1 MYGMVYAVNFYKA
14 RRQTIVRMDLK
25 QLQKKGIT
33 LVIPSPPQIITRL
46 LAMISE
52 DRCSA
57 EELSELILKDPS
69 LTARILK
76 VANSPFYQF
85 SNKIETVSHA
95 ISLLGQETIRMIC
108 VSESFLAIFPMNKGR
123 LHQLFQRHNDHSL
136 LTGIIAKALIG
147 YLAPD
152 IDPEKAFIAGL
163 LHDIGKPIL
172 WYNFSKQIREFE
184 QVFQTGLSEIEAERM
199 VFGHDHLKVGK
210 WLADE
215 WALGTELTD
224 AIHNHHEI
232 QPVYVTEGQESALT
246 EIIYFAN
253 LMAKTMIVVNDE
265 ITVRSKVKE
274 TLAKRLPKLPIDET
288 LSRIN
293 EDLKPLVGSLFIG
306 ENSQAVIEDE
316 QAEDHAETEDSVVSL
331 GESYPEMVKK
341 ALTLFNTYNY
351 FLGNF
356 HLGEAFYRM
365 LENIQLS
372 LGMSKIF
379 IILYDRKRKQLVIK
393 GTPSQYRQLLD
404 HTVALNMGESQFLAR
419 KECREFWFPAM
430 ENSPEMGLGQ
440 KLAELFGQE
449 LKCPDGVFVPVRG
462 SSSFVGGF
470 VALCQP
476 DQYNVSMV
484 IDFLNGYAVQ
494 LALAIRI
501 YRLNKRML
509 NAEHD
514 KTVTEM
520 AGSLAHSLNQPLQ
533 TLSNY
538 IYLLEKEMRVGSYGN
553 SNRNVYC
560 EKMKKALDEMQHSIK
575 RFQTARETEA
585 TEYYGRERILSV

>member
-1 MYGMVYAVNFYKA
+1 MKEL
-14 RRQTIVRMDLK
+14 RRK
-25 QLQKKGIT
+25 SIT
-33 LVIPSPPQIITRL
+33 LAIPSPPQIITRL

-57 EELSELILKDPS
+57 NELGELILKDPS

-108 VSESFLAIFPMNKGR
+108 VSESFLAIFPMNRGR
-123 LHQLFQRHNDHSL
+123 LHQLFQQHNDHSL
-136 LTGIIAKALIG
+136 LTGIVARSLVT
-147 YLAPD
+147 YLNPG
-152 IDPEKAFIAGL
+152 IEPEKAFIAGL

-172 WYNFSKQIREFE
+172 WYNYTRKISEYE
-184 QVFQTGLSEIEAERM
+184 NVCQTGLSELEAERM
-199 VFGHDHLKVGK
+199 VFGYDHLTVGK

-215 WALGTELTD
+215 WTLGNELIG
-224 AIHNHHEI
+224 AISEHH
-232 QPVYVTEGQESALT
+232 YEGQSVQLPATQELKLN
-246 EIIYFAN
+246 EIIYYAN
-253 LMAKTMIVVNDE
+253 LMAKTMAVSENEFI
-265 ITVRSKVKE
+265 IRLQIKE
-274 TLAKRLPKLPIDET
+274 YLGKSFPGLPLDD
-288 LSRIN
+288 LLVRIN
-293 EDLKPLVGSLFIG
+293 EDAKPFISTLFL
-306 ENSQAVIEDE
+306 S
-316 QAEDHAETEDSVVSL
+316 DSFQGDDNEKINEEPEVRDDTVVSF
-331 GESYPEMVKK
+331 GDSYPEMVKK

-356 HLGEAFYRM
+356 QMGEAFYRM

-379 IILYDRKRKQLVIK
+379 IILYDRKRKKLVIK
-393 GTPSQYRQLLD
+393 GTPAKYRQLLD
-404 HTVALNMGESQFLAR
+404 RKLELDEKVNKFLLSS
-419 KECREFWFPAM
+419 ECKEFWFRAAKDQQ
-430 ENSPEMGLGQ
+430 NDGLGQ
-440 KLAELFGQE
+440 QLAQLFGKE
-449 LKCPDGVFVPVRG
+449 LGSSDGVFVPVMG

-476 DQYNVSMV
+476 EQHNASMV
-484 IDFLNGYAVQ
+484 VEFLNGYAVQ

-509 NAEHD
+509 AAEHD

-520 AGSLAHSLNQPLQ
+520 AGTLAHSLNQPLQ
-533 TLSNY
+533 TLSSY

-553 SNRNVYC
+553 SSRNVYC
-560 EKMKKALDEMQHSIK
+560 EKMKKALDEMTHNIK
-575 RFQTARETEA
+575 RFQSARDSET
-585 TEYYGRERILSV
+585 TEYYGREKILKV

>member
-1 MYGMVYAVNFYKA
+1 M
-14 RRQTIVRMDLK
+14 RIDLK

-57 EELSELILKDPS
+57 NELGELILKDPS

-108 VSESFLAIFPMNKGR
+108 VSESFLAIFPMNRGR
-123 LHQLFQRHNDHSL
+123 LHKLFQQHNDHSL
-136 LTGIIAKALIG
+136 LTGIVARSLLT
-147 YLAPD
+147 YLSPG
-152 IDPEKAFIAGL
+152 IEPEKAFIAGL
-163 LHDIGKPIL
+163 LHDVGKPIL
-172 WYNFSKQIREFE
+172 WYNYTKKTPEYE
-184 QVFQTGLSEIEAERM
+184 QVCRTGLSELEAERM
-199 VFGHDHLKVGK
+199 VFGYDHLTVGK

-215 WALGTELTD
+215 WELGSELMDAISGHHLERQQVQISEAHELTL
-224 AIHNHHEI
+224 
-232 QPVYVTEGQESALT
+232 S
-246 EIIYFAN
+246 EIIYYAN
-253 LMAKTMIVVNDE
+253 LMAKTMVVAENEFIIHSQIKEYLGKSFPELSLDDLL
-265 ITVRSKVKE
+265 VRV
-274 TLAKRLPKLPIDET
+274 
-288 LSRIN
+288 N
-293 EDLKPLVGSLFIG
+293 EDARPFLGSLFLG
-306 ENSQAVIEDE
+306 GSFLGDDNEEVNEEPEV
-316 QAEDHAETEDSVVSL
+316 TNDSVVSF
-331 GESYPEMVKK
+331 GDSYPEMVKK

-356 HLGEAFYRM
+356 QLGEAFSRM

-393 GTPSQYRQLLD
+393 GTPAQYRQLLD
-404 HTVALNMGESQFLAR
+404 RKLKLDESGNRFLCR
-419 KECREFWFPAM
+419 QESKELWFTAAKDQQNAIL
-430 ENSPEMGLGQ
+430 EQ
-440 KLAELFGQE
+440 QLAALFGQE
-449 LKCPDGVFVPVRG
+449 LGVSNGVFVPVRG

-476 DQYNVSMV
+476 EQHNASMV
-484 IDFLNGYAVQ
+484 VEFLNGYAVQ

-509 NAEHD
+509 AAEHD

-520 AGSLAHSLNQPLQ
+520 AGTLAHSLNQPLQ
-533 TLSNY
+533 TLSSY

-553 SNRNVYC
+553 SSKNVYC
-560 EKMKKALDEMQHSIK
+560 DKMKKALDEMHQSIK
-575 RFQTARETEA
+575 RFESAKNAET
-585 TEYYGRERILSV
+585 TEYYGREKILSV

>member
-1 MYGMVYAVNFYKA
+1 M
-14 RRQTIVRMDLK
+14 K
-25 QLQKKGIT
+25 QLRKRNIS

-57 EELSELILKDPS
+57 NELGELILKDPS

-108 VSESFLAIFPMNKGR
+108 VSESFLAIFPLNRGR
-123 LHQLFQRHNDHSL
+123 LHQLFQQHNDHSL
-136 LTGIIAKALIG
+136 LTGIVARSLLA
-147 YLAPD
+147 YLGPG
-152 IDPEKAFIAGL
+152 IEPEKAFIAGL

-172 WYNFSKQIREFE
+172 WYNYTRKVSEFE
-184 QVFQTGLSEIEAERM
+184 QVYRTGLSELEAERL
-199 VFGHDHLKVGK
+199 VFGYDHLTAGK

-215 WALGTELTD
+215 WTLGNELTD
-224 AIHNHHEI
+224 AITGHHYEG
-232 QPVYVTEGQESALT
+232 QPVQIVADQEIKLG
-246 EIIYFAN
+246 EIIYYAN
-253 LMAKTMIVVNDE
+253 LMAKTMTAADNSFIIRPQIREYLGKSFPGLPLDHL
-265 ITVRSKVKE
+265 
-274 TLAKRLPKLPIDET
+274 LARV
-288 LSRIN
+288 N
-293 EDLKPLVGSLFIG
+293 EDARPFWGSLFLG
-306 ENSQAVIEDE
+306 ENFKALDNKDINEE
-316 QAEDHAETEDSVVSL
+316 PEIANDSVVSF
-331 GESYPEMVKK
+331 GDSYPEMVKK
-341 ALTLFNTYNY
+341 ALMLFNTYNY

-356 HLGEAFYRM
+356 RLGEAFYRM

-393 GTPSQYRQLLD
+393 GTPAQYRQFLD
-404 HTVALNMGESQFLAR
+404 RKLKLDESGDRFLCR
-419 KECREFWFPAM
+419 KESKEFWFTAAKGQQ
-430 ENSPEMGLGQ
+430 NSVLEQ
-440 KLAELFGQE
+440 QLAALFGKE
-449 LKCPDGVFVPVRG
+449 LGVSDGVFVPVRG
-462 SSSFVGGF
+462 ASSFVGGF

-476 DQYNVSMV
+476 KQHNVSMV
-484 IDFLNGYAVQ
+484 VEFLNGYAVQ

-509 NAEHD
+509 AAEHD

-533 TLSNY
+533 TLANY

-553 SNRNVYC
+553 SSRNVYC

-575 RFQTARETEA
+575 RFQSVKDSET
-585 TEYYGRERILSV
+585 TEYYGREKILSV

>member
-1 MYGMVYAVNFYKA
+1 
-14 RRQTIVRMDLK
+14 LK
-25 QLQKKGIT
+25 QVQKKGIT

-57 EELSELILKDPS
+57 DELSELILKDPS

-108 VSESFLAIFPMNKGR
+108 VSESFLAIFPVNKGR
-123 LHQLFQRHNDHSL
+123 LHLLFQRHNDHSL
-136 LTGIIAKALIG
+136 LTGITAKALIA
-147 YLAPD
+147 YLNLAVE
-152 IDPEKAFIAGL
+152 PEKAFIAGL
-163 LHDIGKPIL
+163 LHDVGKPIL
-172 WYNFSKQIREFE
+172 WYNFSRQTREFE
-184 QVFQTGLSEIEAERM
+184 QVCRSGLSEIEAERM
-199 VFGHDHLKVGK
+199 VFGYDHLRVGK

-215 WALGTELTD
+215 WTLGSELTD
-224 AIHNHHEI
+224 AIYKHHQAV
-232 QPVYVTEGQESALT
+232 QPVYAVGEQEPALS

-253 LMAKTMIVVNDE
+253 LMAKTMVVVDDKFILRPN
-265 ITVRSKVKE
+265 VKE
-274 TLAKRLPKLPIDET
+274 SLLKRLPGLSLDDV

-293 EDLKPLVGSLFIG
+293 EDVRPFVGGLFTG
-306 ENSQAVIEDE
+306 QEVQDGTDDE
-316 QAEDHAETEDSVVSL
+316 VAEDSGSTGDSVLSL

-379 IILYDRKRKQLVIK
+379 IILYDRKGKQLVIK
-393 GTPSQYRQLLD
+393 GTPAQYRQLLD
-404 HTVALNMGESQFLAR
+404 HKIELGMQENRFLSN
-419 KECREFWFPAM
+419 KECRELWFSIAD
-430 ENSPEMGLGQ
+430 NSSGAGLGQ
-440 KLAELFGQE
+440 KLAELFGRE
-449 LKCPDGVFVPVRG
+449 LESPDGVFVPVRG

-470 VALCQP
+470 VALCRHEEH
-476 DQYNVSMV
+476 NISMIV
-484 IDFLNGYAVQ
+484 EFLNGYAVQ

-509 NAEHD
+509 SAEHD

-533 TLSNY
+533 TLSSY
-538 IYLLEKEMRVGSYGN
+538 IYLLEKEMRVGSYGS

-575 RFQTARETEA
+575 RFQSARDTEV
-585 TEYYGRERILSV
+585 TEYYGREKILSV

>member
-1 MYGMVYAVNFYKA
+1 
-14 RRQTIVRMDLK
+14 VRIDLK
-25 QLQKKGIT
+25 QLQKKSIT

-57 EELSELILKDPS
+57 NELGELILKDPS

-108 VSESFLAIFPMNKGR
+108 VSESFLAIFPMNRGR
-123 LHQLFQRHNDHSL
+123 LHQLFQQHNDHSL
-136 LTGIIAKALIG
+136 LTGIVARSLIT
-147 YLAPD
+147 YLSPG
-152 IDPEKAFIAGL
+152 IESEKAFIAGL

-172 WYNFSKQIREFE
+172 WYNYTKKISEYE
-184 QVFQTGLSEIEAERM
+184 QVCRTGLSELEAERM
-199 VFGHDHLKVGK
+199 VFGYDHLTVGK

-215 WALGTELTD
+215 WTLGKELTD
-224 AIHNHHEI
+224 AISGHH
-232 QPVYVTEGQESALT
+232 YEGQSVQISAAQELKLS
-246 EIIYFAN
+246 EIIYYAN
-253 LMAKTMIVVNDE
+253 LMAKTMTIVDNE
-265 ITVRSKVKE
+265 FIIRPQIIEYLGKSFPG
-274 TLAKRLPKLPIDET
+274 LPLDD
-288 LSRIN
+288 LLVRIN
-293 EDLKPLVGSLFIG
+293 EDARPFFGSLFHGDSFQGADNG
-306 ENSQAVIEDE
+306 EMNEEPGATD
-316 QAEDHAETEDSVVSL
+316 DSVVSF
-331 GESYPEMVKK
+331 GDSYPAMVKK

-356 HLGEAFYRM
+356 QLGEAFYRM

-393 GTPSQYRQLLD
+393 GTPAKYRQLLD
-404 HTVALNMGESQFLAR
+404 LKLELGEKGNQFLSR
-419 KECREFWFPAM
+419 RECKEFWFTAAKDQQ
-430 ENSPEMGLGQ
+430 NVGLGQ
-440 KLAELFGQE
+440 QLAQLFDKELGIS
-449 LKCPDGVFVPVRG
+449 DGVFVPVMG

-476 DQYNVSMV
+476 EQHNASMV
-484 IDFLNGYAVQ
+484 VEFLNGYAVQ

-509 NAEHD
+509 AAEHD
-514 KTVTEM
+514 KTVAEM
-520 AGSLAHSLNQPLQ
+520 AGTLAHSLNQPLQ
-533 TLSNY
+533 TLSSY
-538 IYLLEKEMRVGSYGN
+538 IYLLEKEMRVGSYG
-553 SNRNVYC
+553 SSSRNVYC

-575 RFQTARETEA
+575 RFQSAKDSET
-585 TEYYGRERILSV
+585 TGYYGREKILSV